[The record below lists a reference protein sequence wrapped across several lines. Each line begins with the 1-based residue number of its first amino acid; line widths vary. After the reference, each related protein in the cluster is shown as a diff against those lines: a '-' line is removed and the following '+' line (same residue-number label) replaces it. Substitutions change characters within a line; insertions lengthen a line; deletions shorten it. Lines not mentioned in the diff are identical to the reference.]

1 MAHIEVDSRFCKGC
15 ELCIQ
20 FCPKHII
27 KLGDEL
33 NDIGDRYLVQT
44 DPESCTGCKLCAIM
58 CPESAITVYR

>member
-20 FCPKHII
+20 FCPKRII

>member
-20 FCPKHII
+20 FCPKQII
-27 KLGDEL
+27 KLGDKL

-44 DPESCTGCKLCAIM
+44 DPVSCTGCKLCAIM